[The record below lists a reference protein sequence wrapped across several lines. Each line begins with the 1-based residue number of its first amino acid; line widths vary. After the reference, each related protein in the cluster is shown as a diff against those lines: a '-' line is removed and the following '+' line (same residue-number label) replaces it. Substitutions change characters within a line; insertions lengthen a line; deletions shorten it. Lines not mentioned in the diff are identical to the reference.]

1 MMCILTSG
9 IYICMFECS
18 SAYSCGTSSVYHE
31 PLNVSPPL
39 ITLPRL
45 SCLNPTGRTIGD
57 CANKQPMLQWCSDA
71 CLWAISAR
79 CPQAESGCQIICG
92 TLFDILG
99 SRKCCLV
106 LLVQTLVC
114 YQMGY
119 MVAWCVRART
129 SDNQTTT
136 RRNKNTVA
144 HNVDCPARCQRRVCT
159 PASGP
164 GHRNVQGRLLVA
176 NTVLCIKCSVLG
188 SGQRTD
194 VC

>member
-1 MMCILTSG
+1 VPTCNVCGKSGTSCGMFEFVSTYDVIMMCILTSG

-18 SAYSCGTSSVYHE
+18 SAYSCGTSSLYHE
-31 PLNVSPPL
+31 PLNVSLPL
-39 ITLPRL
+39 IILPRL

-106 LLVQTLVC
+106 LLV
-114 YQMGY
+114 
-119 MVAWCVRART
+119 
-129 SDNQTTT
+129 
-136 RRNKNTVA
+136 
-144 HNVDCPARCQRRVCT
+144 H
-159 PASGP
+159 
-164 GHRNVQGRLLVA
+164 
-176 NTVLCIKCSVLG
+176 
-188 SGQRTD
+188 
-194 VC
+194 